1 MSLFFKIADH
11 PSEFEQIEK
20 LNYQTFVE
28 EIPQHGENPTQKLR
42 DRFHDENTYIIGLK
56 KEQVIGMICVR
67 NQRPFSLD
75 QKIGKVE
82 EHLPVQVENLCEI
95 RLLAVDPAYR
105 NGRVFVGLTQALIR
119 YCLKMGYDAAIIS
132 GTTRQQK
139 LYKHLGFQPFAYLT
153 GNEKAAFQPM
163 YLTKAIFEASD
174 IGKILKE
181 PVNFMPGPAT
191 IVDEVQSAF
200 ISSPYSHRSK
210 EFDHLLTY
218 VQEQLTTLTK
228 APFVQI
234 LQGTGTLANDVIAGQ
249 LSLLDGKGLIL
260 INGEFGNRLMD
271 HARRWQLSFDH
282 YEVGWGE
289 AFQYDQISQLVQ
301 EKKYQW
307 LWAVHCETS
316 TGVLNNLESLKE
328 ISQKHNVKLCL
339 DCVSSLGAVPLNLE
353 GVTFASG
360 VSGKTLGSYTGLSF
374 VFHQEKV
381 QPSLCLPRYLD
392 LGSYVE
398 ANGVPYT
405 QSSNLVE
412 AFAQALKKY
421 EHPNEV
427 YNQIKNRYEKI
438 RKALEE
444 MDWNVLAPWEHAAP
458 LIMTIE
464 FSEAKKAKTIGD
476 NLFLN
481 GFLLHYESSYL
492 QKRNWLQISCMNKMS
507 EKDIKKLLETLS
519 RFRDK
524 ENISKLSNHSI

>member
-11 PSEFEQIEK
+11 PAEFEQIER

-28 EIPQHGENPTQKLR
+28 EIPQHGENSSQKLR
-42 DRFHDENTYIIGLK
+42 DRFHEENTYIIGLR

-82 EHLPVQVENLCEI
+82 QHLPVQVENLCEI

-153 GNEKAAFQPM
+153 GDDKAAFQPM

-200 ISSPYSHRSK
+200 LSSPYSHRSK
-210 EFDHLLTY
+210 EFDHKLTY
-218 VQEQLTTLTK
+218 IQEQLTTLTK
-228 APFVQI
+228 AQYVQVFH
-234 LQGTGTLANDVIAGQ
+234 GTGTLANDVIAGQ
-249 LSLLDGKGLIL
+249 LSLLNGKGLIL
-260 INGEFGNRLMD
+260 INGEFGNRLKE
-271 HARRWQLSFDH
+271 HAQRWQLSCDH
-282 YEVGWGE
+282 YEVEWGE
-289 AFQYDQISQLVQ
+289 AFQYERISALIE
-301 EKKYQW
+301 EKEYQW
-307 LWAVHCETS
+307 LWTVHCETS

-328 ISQKHNVKLCL
+328 ISQKHNLKLCV

-381 QPSLCLPRYLD
+381 RPSLCLPRYLD

-398 ANGVPYT
+398 AGGVPYT

-412 AFAQALKKY
+412 ALAQALKKY
-421 EHPNEV
+421 EQPNDV
-427 YNQIKNRYEKI
+427 YDQIKNRSEKI
-438 RKALEE
+438 RNVIEE
-444 MDWNVLAPWEHAAP
+444 MGWKVLAPSEVAAS

-464 FSEAKKAKTIGD
+464 FSEEKKAKTIGD

-492 QKRNWLQISCMNKMS
+492 QKRNWLQISCMNRIS
-507 EKDIKKLLETLS
+507 EKNIKKLLELLS

-524 ENISKLSNHSI
+524 EDATIVSDYSF